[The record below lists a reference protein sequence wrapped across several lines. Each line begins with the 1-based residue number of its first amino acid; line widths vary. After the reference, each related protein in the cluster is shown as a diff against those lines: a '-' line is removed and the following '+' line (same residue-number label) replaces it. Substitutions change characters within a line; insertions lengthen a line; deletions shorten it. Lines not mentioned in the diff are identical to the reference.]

1 MNIQKIVGW
10 VAVALAV
17 IGAFVAIPYAAAIL
31 LVAGLV
37 FGFAI
42 KDEQVRVL
50 VSALVLGALANAF
63 DVIPEVG
70 SYLTAIFVNIGVF
83 AAGAALMIISRNLVN
98 RLMP

>member
-10 VAVALAV
+10 IAVALAV
-17 IGAFVAIPYAAAIL
+17 IGAFVDIPYAAVIL

-50 VSALVLGALANAF
+50 VSALVLSALANTF
-63 DVIPEVG
+63 DAIPEAGV
-70 SYLTAIFVNIGVF
+70 YLTAIFVGIGVF